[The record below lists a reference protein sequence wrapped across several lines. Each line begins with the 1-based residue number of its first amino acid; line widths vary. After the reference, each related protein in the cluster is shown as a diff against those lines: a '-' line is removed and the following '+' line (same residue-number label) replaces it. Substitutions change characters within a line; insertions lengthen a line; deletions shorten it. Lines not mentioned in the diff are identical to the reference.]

1 MYVDIREYVEIHEKS
16 ADAPARKRASP
27 ANLDVEQRSA
37 DELLARYGRWAQD
50 RYVKRTCASAEGKY
64 VPPPTR
70 GDEPM
75 VPFMAD
81 FDAMR
86 VQHALVVVPMQYR
99 RVLHAYYIPQRVPHH
114 AARRR
119 LGVAPAAWERDR
131 LEGLRSFWTAYRL
144 RGLTRSGTIAPISR
158 DTES

>member
-1 MYVDIREYVEIHEKS
+1 MYVEIHERAK
-16 ADAPARKRASP
+16 APTPKRAAPAG
-27 ANLDVEQRSA
+27 LDAEQRQA
-37 DELLARYGRWAQD
+37 DELLERYGRWAQD
-50 RYVKRTCASAEGKY
+50 RYVKRRCASAEGQY

-70 GDEPM
+70 SDEPM

-114 AARRR
+114 AVRRR